1 MITTDTGAKKI
12 ENTDNWRLIFDA
24 HNDSVDA
31 EDKIVP
37 EMAPIVNG
45 NKSTV
50 GAAIGEYVLVRNSS
64 ITGITDGAYTAAKA
78 IPANTTI
85 DSTYLTAVGTGG
97 ALNALN
103 SKINGLPEV
112 LSSGTVSSTTY
123 DFAYKFPN
131 GALICVHSISVTPS
145 SWTAWGNCYESNQL
159 LLGNWLVEFTSQPM
173 TMISQGSTSS
183 GGWIESHDQISKTS
197 CGRTYIVR
205 PNAGTGLTFRIN
217 VVGYG
222 YWK

>member
-103 SKINGLPEV
+103 SKIDTQTKKAINQASILHNGSSNYTATQYCYFVAIGMTTTKASDVQVYVNSVEV
-112 LSSGTVSSTTY
+112 HARDSAGGVYIAFGCGFLKPGDTLSGSCVKKV
-123 DFAYKFPN
+123 FALKDY
-131 GALICVHSISVTPS
+131 
-145 SWTAWGNCYESNQL
+145 
-159 LLGNWLVEFTSQPM
+159 
-173 TMISQGSTSS
+173 
-183 GGWIESHDQISKTS
+183 
-197 CGRTYIVR
+197 
-205 PNAGTGLTFRIN
+205 
-217 VVGYG
+217 
-222 YWK
+222 